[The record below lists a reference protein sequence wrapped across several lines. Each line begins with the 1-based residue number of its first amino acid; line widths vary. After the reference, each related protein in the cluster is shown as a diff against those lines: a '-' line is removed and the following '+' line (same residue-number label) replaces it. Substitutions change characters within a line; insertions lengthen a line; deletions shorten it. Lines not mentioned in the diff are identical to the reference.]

1 MTRDDSSRRLWLAVR
16 REEGAQYLLI
26 AIVSY
31 AVTVAFVRGFL
42 NLTGFP
48 QLGGAGYHIS
58 HVLWGGLLLFAAAL
72 GLLIF
77 DTPPV
82 YIGASI
88 LSGAGFALFIDEVG
102 KFITSD
108 YNYFFPAAAPI
119 VYIFFLVTLIVYLRL
134 RRPLPHDT
142 LNELDQSLE
151 LLEKDML
158 QPLGRGEWRELEA
171 HLADVANEDPAERTT
186 RLAQALQGYVQSE
199 SRSAA
204 ARSRLTGWQR
214 AVERLNQWLKEA
226 RLRGLLVAGLVLL
239 ALVVLRDPLN
249 IVPWMPAGVA
259 NFLQDFHFG
268 PEVNPASAANLY
280 AVRLALEVVIGVL
293 ALAAAGLLAF
303 KRVNAG
309 VALGYLA
316 LVVALLTLDILVFYF
331 AQFSAILGVAY
342 QFLLLLGLLAYRR
355 RFPVSL
361 DDSPRTVRA
370 FVSRIERGFTLR
382 PRRPRRR
389 LLRQRLR

>member
-1 MTRDDSSRRLWLAVR
+1 MTRNDSSRRLWMAVR

-31 AVTVAFVRGFL
+31 ALTVAFVRGVL
-42 NLTGFP
+42 NLTGYP

-72 GLLIF
+72 GLLTI
-77 DTPPV
+77 DTPPI

-88 LSGAGFALFIDEVG
+88 LSGAGFGLFIDEVG
-102 KFITSD
+102 KFITSN

-151 LLEKDML
+151 LLEKDIL
-158 QPLGRGEWRELEA
+158 QPLGRGEWVELDD
-171 HLADVANEDPAERTT
+171 HLSDVAGGDPSDRTT
-186 RLAQALQGYVQSE
+186 RLARALLDYVRSE
-199 SRSAA
+199 SRSTA
-204 ARSRLTGWQR
+204 ARSRQTGWQR
-214 AVERLNQWLKEA
+214 AVERLNQRLKEE

-239 ALVVLRDPLN
+239 ALIVLRDPLN
-249 IVPWMPAGVA
+249 VASWMLPGVA
-259 NFLQDFHFG
+259 GSLQNLHFG
-268 PEVNPASAANLY
+268 PEVNPASAPNLY
-280 AVRLALEVVIGVL
+280 AVRVVLEVVIGVL
-293 ALAAAGLLAF
+293 ALVAAGLLAF

-361 DDSPRTVRA
+361 DGSPRTVRA
-370 FVSRIERGFTLR
+370 FVSRIERSFTLR

-389 LLRQRLR
+389 PLR